1 MTEELEEVEAW
12 KLHKDEEAEEMAKC
26 EEYGGQVDLEI
37 AAKVRQGMAQGLAQ
51 GVADEGMSQGIDSV
65 GAAL

>member
-37 AAKVRQGMAQGLAQ
+37 AAKVRQGMAQGWR
-51 GVADEGMSQGIDSV
+51 EG
-65 GAAL
+65 